1 MQTQNPLL
9 FTLNIIWLDMA
20 HCIFSI
26 YFGNLVTLFN
36 FSFLCMWNPIGC
48 KHGEHIITKTTKQQ
62 QLQQHQNPTPQGPR

>member
-26 YFGNLVTLFN
+26 HFGNLVTLFN
-36 FSFLCMWNPIGC
+36 FSLHVESNW
-48 KHGEHIITKTTKQQ
+48 
-62 QLQQHQNPTPQGPR
+62 LQTW